1 MKQKNLVPSAL
12 SKGDKVEVLVLSSP
26 DAYYNLD
33 QFKKGVQY
41 LKDIGLDVQYRNES
55 LSEHGYLV
63 APAYEQAKWIMEAFA
78 NAENK
83 GIFLANGG
91 SNLNRVIQYLDFNLI
106 KNNPKLVIGMSN
118 MSILLNAIT
127 TQCNT
132 VTYYGPAVIFNLGNE
147 SGFDKYSEKSFLN
160 TVFHTGN
167 KTQFEKFSDWKELF
181 PGKATGMVIG
191 GNLTTIES
199 LLGTPYEPKWDETIL
214 FWEDCFMELHSRDM
228 VLSHFELAGV
238 FNKVKGIVIGRPLEI
253 VETEFKISTTCDQ
266 FIHDFFAEYKIP
278 IMYNVDFGHNDEK
291 QVLPIGK
298 IVEIDTTKL
307 EIREV

>member
-1 MKQKNLVPSAL
+1 MKQSNMVPATL

-26 DAYYNLD
+26 DAFYNPD

-41 LKDIGLDVQYRNES
+41 LNDIGLDVHYRDEA

-63 APAYEQAKWIMEAFA
+63 APVREQAKWIMEAYT
-78 NAENK
+78 NEENK

-106 KNNPKLVIGMSN
+106 KKNPKLIMGMSN
-118 MSILLNAIT
+118 MSVLLNAIT
-127 TQCNT
+127 TVCNI
-132 VTYYGPAVIFNLGNE
+132 VTYYGPAVIFNLGND
-147 SGFDKYSEKSFLN
+147 SGFDKYSEISFLK
-160 TVFHTGN
+160 TVFHTED
-167 KTQFEKFSDWKELF
+167 KTQFEKFSEWKSLYH
-181 PGKATGMVIG
+181 GKTTGMIIG

-199 LLGTPYEPKWDETIL
+199 LLGTPFEPKWDESIL
-214 FWEDCFMELHSRDM
+214 FWEDCFMELHSLDM

-238 FNKVKGIVIGRPLEI
+238 FKKIKGMVIGRPLEI
-253 VETEFKISTTCDQ
+253 VETEFKINTTFEQ
-266 FIHDFFAEYKIP
+266 VVQDFFAEYKIP

-298 IVEIDTTKL
+298 VVEIDAEKM